1 MTMADICAECRNYFI
16 KDYSHSDDFIH
27 AGNYTISDGKLTP
40 SGFLKDGQYFRI
52 CGSALND
59 GVYKFSSSGNS
70 YATVY
75 KLANGQAVKDTES
88 ITLTDETF
96 NGTVWEMFVPRNF
109 IELCDE
115 ILEWYELYGKNPV
128 NRSPY
133 TAESFGGYSYS
144 KGTGNTSISGTG
156 TAITWE
162 AQFADALNRFRRVY
176 IL

>member
-27 AGNYTISDGKLTP
+27 KGNYKIEGGTITP
-40 SGFLKDGQYFRI
+40 ADFLKDGQYFRI

-59 GVYKFSSSGNS
+59 GVYKYSSTGNS
-70 YATVY
+70 FATVY
-75 KLANGQAVKDTES
+75 KLADGQPVKDNES
-88 ITLTDETF
+88 IILTDEEFT
-96 NGTVWEMFVPRNF
+96 GTVWEMFVPRNF
-109 IELCDE
+109 VELCDE
-115 ILEWYELYGKNPV
+115 ILAWYELYGKSPA

-133 TAESFGGYSYS
+133 TSESFGGYSYS
-144 KGTGNTSISGTG
+144 KGTGNASISGTG
-156 TAITWE
+156 TATTWE